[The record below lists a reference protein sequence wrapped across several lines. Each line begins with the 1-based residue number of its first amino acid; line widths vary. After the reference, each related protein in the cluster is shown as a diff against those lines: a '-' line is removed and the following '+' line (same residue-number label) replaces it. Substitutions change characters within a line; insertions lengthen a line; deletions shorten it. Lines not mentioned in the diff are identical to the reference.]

1 MKLFA
6 DGRRQFIRRSE
17 MRGDLQ
23 SLQAFHE
30 DPRALQR
37 LTPPFLQMRLES
49 DERTSLTAGDVV
61 FRMGP
66 GPFSLRWR
74 ARHEPGPTAC
84 SFTDRL
90 VDGPLA
96 HWEHQHIFEPL
107 EEGVALIDRISLQH
121 RPGWRGLLTR
131 LLFDGP
137 ALSLLFRY
145 RHWRTRVALEV
156 SS

>member
-1 MKLFA
+1 MKPVMS
-6 DGRRQFIRRSE
+6 GRRVFVRRSE
-17 MRGDLQ
+17 IRSDVQ
-23 SLQAFHE
+23 SLWAFHE
-30 DPRALQR
+30 GPDALQR
-37 LTPPFLQMRLES
+37 LTPPGLPMKVVQDGRRSLTEGDVLLQMG
-49 DERTSLTAGDVV
+49 A
-61 FRMGP
+61 
-66 GPFSLRWR
+66 GPFSLRWL
-74 ARHEPGPTAC
+74 ARHEAGPSAC

-107 EEGVALIDRISLQH
+107 QQGVALIDRISLEH

-145 RHWRTRVALEV
+145 RHWRTRKALEEP
-156 SS
+156 S

>member
-6 DGRRQFIRRSE
+6 GGRRAFERRSE
-17 MRGDLQ
+17 IRADLR

-37 LTPPFLQMRLES
+37 LTPPVLQMRVES
-49 DERTSLTAGDVV
+49 DRRTSLTAGEVV
-61 FRMGP
+61 LRMGP
-66 GPFSLRWR
+66 GPLSIRWQ
-74 ARHEPGPTAC
+74 ARHGPGPTAF

-90 VDGPLA
+90 IDGPMA
-96 HWEHQHIFEPL
+96 HWEHQHVFEAL
-107 EEGVALIDRISLQH
+107 EDGVALIDRISLEH

-156 SS
+156 RS